1 MQQQTPLPNPQNQ
14 EFYNRKEAAEF
25 LKVSTATLKR
35 AVDLRKISFIQ
46 NNISGNTYSKLLFT
60 KQDLLQYLAGQRTPS
75 LSESMKKIKGGN

>member
-1 MQQQTPLPNPQNQ
+1 MQNQTLQNQ

-25 LKVSTATLKR
+25 LKISTATLKR

-60 KQDLLQYLAGQRTPS
+60 KQDLLQYLASKRTPS
-75 LSESMKKIKGGN
+75 FTESLRKIKGGD